1 MCQKILEFEWFS
13 LINMAK
19 EAAIITSTTNHEYLG
34 RKSKKHGLDK
44 KKNQG
49 LLSFIQRQQYF
60 FFCNCKVRLFFFCLF
75 FTILQNCF
83 SFFYIKCSR
92 TIFFT
97 WKHNAKGVN
106 QNFNLLLLGFTKQ
119 VSNETGLFSVLPLIK
134 GSGTF
139 REYNVPYKKYLNFR
153 TLTPTK
159 CFYLVISLFLA
170 SVRNQKK
177 DRFFSG
183 LEEVC
188 QSTTET
194 DSNISLCRCRRLFRS
209 SIPHPQ
215 DYLWH
220 AWSVTPWFKV
230 KMGSAVFL

>member
-1 MCQKILEFEWFS
+1 MSIWVGKAKS
-13 LINMAK
+13 MDLI
-19 EAAIITSTTNHEYLG
+19 
-34 RKSKKHGLDK
+34 K
-44 KKNQG
+44 KKIKACC
-49 LLSFIQRQQYF
+49 LSFRDNNTFSFVIAKLG
-60 FFCNCKVRLFFFCLF
+60 CFFFCLF